1 MQVRCGFA
9 VVALLAA
16 LLLTP
21 LFAQQQA
28 QSKVSGVFSNLKAG
42 QALNV
47 KETGERYLLT
57 VIDGDSKLPQPHTIL
72 EVGSDFVVVKD
83 FTGLNETRIPI
94 TSVKAVVHFK
104 GFDRK

>member
-28 QSKVSGVFSNLKAG
+28 QSKVSGVF
-42 QALNV
+42 
-47 KETGERYLLT
+47 
-57 VIDGDSKLPQPHTIL
+57 
-72 EVGSDFVVVKD
+72 
-83 FTGLNETRIPI
+83 PI
-94 TSVKAVVHFK
+94 
-104 GFDRK
+104 